1 MSLVTELKIS
11 RQDTQLLC
19 AQISD
24 KGDKPSED
32 FGTHWQSSAIFFFFF
47 FFTWSLRYDVISV
60 ARWAS
65 EYRVRRNNIYP
76 ITGSWGVILR

>member
-47 FFTWSLRYDVISV
+47 LPGPFGTMSFPLHVGPLNI
-60 ARWAS
+60 AS
-65 EYRVRRNNIYP
+65 EGI
-76 ITGSWGVILR
+76 IFTQ